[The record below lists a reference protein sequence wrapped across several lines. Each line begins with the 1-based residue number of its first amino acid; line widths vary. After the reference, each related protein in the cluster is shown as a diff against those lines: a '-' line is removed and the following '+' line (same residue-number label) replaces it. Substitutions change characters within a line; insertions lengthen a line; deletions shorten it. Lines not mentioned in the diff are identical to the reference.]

1 MSTSVKPRKLSTL
14 ELTVLGMAWL
24 RGPCTIYA
32 IMKELGTSESTYHKS
47 RAGTA
52 YSVSKRMLEF
62 GLLEPNES
70 SEPGDE
76 KLVRITSEGITALQ
90 EWLTPPI
97 PLPDIAHSAD
107 LIRLRFFFLG
117 VVDQK
122 RRLAFI
128 ENTLQGLETF
138 LARCEALIQANEDIG
153 DYFGALATISSI
165 LETRARIEWLKIA
178 REWVVDPMD
187 SGKGWSDKILRRIAE
202 LDQPGV

>member
-1 MSTSVKPRKLSTL
+1 
-14 ELTVLGMAWL
+14 
-24 RGPCTIYA
+24 
-32 IMKELGTSESTYHKS
+32 MKELGTSESTYHKS

-70 SEPGDE
+70 SVPGDE
-76 KLVRITSEGITALQ
+76 KLVRITPDGINALQ

-117 VVDQK
+117 VIDQDK
-122 RRLAFI
+122 RLAFI
-128 ENTLQGLETF
+128 DDTLKGLENF

-187 SGKGWSDKILRRIAE
+187 SSEDWSDKILRRIAE